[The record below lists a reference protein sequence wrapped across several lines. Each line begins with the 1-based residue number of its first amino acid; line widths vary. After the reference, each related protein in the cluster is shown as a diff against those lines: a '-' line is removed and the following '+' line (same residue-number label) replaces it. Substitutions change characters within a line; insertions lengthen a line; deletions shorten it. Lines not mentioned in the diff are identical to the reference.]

1 MFESRLSLNYQ
12 EFDQAFAEFAAHSRK
27 SSKQVLRGQAKLFVR
42 DIMKVTPP
50 NKDWSW
56 RPKVG
61 AAMVK
66 DDMRRAVIA
75 SRSKKQT
82 YPAAATI
89 HKRMRNRKGRVPKSM
104 RPERATGV
112 GAHLKRMLARV
123 GLLASG
129 WNAAAAKYGFKPP
142 QWIARHGSRR
152 GNAVEIDRKL
162 GLRIRIE
169 NAVRFASEVTGM
181 QRRTQWALNNR
192 ARQMEKQL
200 EDRAIKQAARKAK
213 FATAS

>member
-1 MFESRLSLNYQ
+1 MFEGKITLNYDAFELSL
-12 EFDQAFAEFAAHSRK
+12 AEFAKLSRK
-27 SSKQVLRGQAKLFVR
+27 SSKEVLRGQAKLFVR
-42 DIMKVTPP
+42 DVMKITPP
-50 NKDWSW
+50 NKDWRW

-61 AAMVK
+61 AAMVRK
-66 DDMRRAVIA
+66 DIRRAVKS
-75 SRSKKQT
+75 SRRPGM
-82 YPAAATI
+82 PAAAEI
-89 HKRMRNRKGRVPKSM
+89 HKRMRNRKGRVPESM
-104 RPERATGV
+104 RPEAATGV

-142 QWIARHGSRR
+142 QWIARHGTRR
-152 GNAVEIDRKL
+152 GSAVEIDRKL
-162 GLRIRIE
+162 GLVIRIQ

-181 QRRTQWALNNR
+181 QRRAQWALNNR
-192 ARQMEKQL
+192 ARQMDKQL